1 MKIVNKLNL
10 DSPASTSEHGSW
22 RYAKN
27 VQISDLGDYSENED
41 GTVVVSNYSI
51 DSIYLGKIIT
61 PDDIIV
67 FHHVLVRNH
76 LRITKVNDLSFK
88 LVIEDDRY
96 KDTKVIGTYTY
107 NNKGELI
114 IAFGCRSL
122 DAISPEILIVNL
134 NTCPDEITPSREENI
149 YSIAPNYFVTP
160 PKIDIDIIS
169 GNLTTGTYFAAM
181 QYEDE
186 VGNLSDF
193 SNITRPIVI
202 NNIARGSISSTKEYL
217 LLFRAWQSYKPINT
231 IGKHKWTNYDFDGST
246 TIKIKIGNHIES
258 IYLGEGLFI
267 RSGIPTPDTIYGNI
281 KVKINDKNN
290 GRGLKINNTYFKFE
304 FIPLINSAERIG
316 DNLFKVITTGEVID
330 YSIAVEFNRDYDID
344 EDGTNEFYSVKQ
356 GDSASRRY
364 TRTHI
369 LNITDA
375 LNYSSATTNK
385 EYNFDDLEGRGYS
398 VMSGE
403 WMNKSQRAY
412 GTIIDYPKMLKSGQQ
427 SNMGIK
433 FKLSNL
439 NTNYNKFRL
448 AILYYEQQVLKEVRI
463 TNTIDYNL
471 DNITYNFTTF
481 NNLNLSSI
489 DNVVINK
496 AKYTR
501 AKSIENHAN
510 KLLLGNLY
518 TESNKFNKFQK
529 VANKVRISPNTSK
542 QWRPNGDEQD
552 NVISTYSDPINLYKY
567 QPFKYG
573 ETYCFFIAFNSI
585 KGGIISVN
593 HIPNFLGGDMKVYL
607 SENRYP
613 KQLEEIGGYNMRF
626 HTMPEW
632 YEANGLSNI
641 YNIKV
646 LGINVTNV
654 IIPDEL
660 KEICGSWTIFYAER
674 NNSNITRLTQG
685 FVPGHKSGDKYNIKD
700 IQSFDLYYNKYP
712 NKFIKSIKRVVS
724 VNTLGVTGINGVLDY
739 TNYAT
744 YTGVNEDE
752 ITINKVEYLSGIDSV
767 SGDNDRIV
775 MYDQYNNRLNVIA
788 EGINPVMQSGIYD
801 IITHNINIYSD
812 LLTSVLINTG
822 RDISSNETNII
833 GLYGGDVVLSRNS
846 IRLCWLNDYGEEPNQ
861 SSSNPTKP
869 SGSRILYYFSEHLYN
884 TELRHEGTEPY
895 QKIYPQSTNEV
906 IYAMPTRYGSYIKDD
921 LGDSYDLTY
930 SKIANV
936 QGVTPDIKVFDSI
949 FKNRI
954 ATSDVIGGESDII
967 GWKNFKVNNY
977 IDVGLNRGEIVKLT
991 SADKQLY
998 IQCLYSVFVATVK
1011 DILKL
1016 QDGSEAYLGTG
1027 DVFDRPP
1034 QELLYDNSGLV
1045 GCKDYDSIIYSP
1057 FGYIVCDRATN
1068 AIYLLG
1074 QEVMDITNSGFKKW
1088 FSKNN
1093 ININDD
1099 IVSIVYD
1106 YDRKR
1111 LLIRHNG
1118 NYVISYSF
1126 ITKGLTSF
1134 HDHIYVDSASNRT
1147 GTYLL
1152 GNTNIRKFI
1161 RTPGISPSYI
1171 DVNVMFEKKSLV
1183 QSIIWQTEYEI
1194 NNNKLWNKTID
1205 EVMIY
1210 NDTQCTGLLPVNNNK
1225 MWYNKESGNYN
1236 TEQWY
1241 FNNLKDAVLN
1251 DREPFLEG
1259 FEPNSNV
1266 NPLKKNSF
1274 DMSQFIS
1281 KFVTIRMKCNNQS
1294 NQRLKFVNLF
1304 VEIIKDPR

>member
-10 DSPASTSEHGSW
+10 DSPVSTSEHGSW
-22 RYAKN
+22 HYARN

-41 GTVVVSNYSI
+41 GTVVVSNYTI
-51 DSIYLGKIIT
+51 DSIYLGKIII

-67 FHHVLVRNH
+67 FHYILAKNH
-76 LRITKVNDLSFK
+76 LSITRVNNPTFKVI
-88 LVIEDDRY
+88 IEDSRY
-96 KDTKVIGTYTY
+96 KDNKVIGTYIY

-114 IAFGCRSL
+114 ITFGCRNL
-122 DAISPEILIVNL
+122 DVTAPEILVVNL
-134 NTCPDEITPSREENI
+134 TTCPSVIVPSREENM
-149 YSIAPNYFVTP
+149 YSIAPNYFIKP
-160 PKIDIDIIS
+160 PTIDIDVIA
-169 GNLTTGTYFAAM
+169 GNLNTGTYFAAM

-186 VGNLSDF
+186 NGNLSDF
-193 SNITRPIVI
+193 SNITRPIII
-202 NNIARGSISSTKEYL
+202 NNIAKSSISGTKEYL
-217 LLFRAWQSYKPINT
+217 LLFRAWQSYKPVGI
-231 IGKHKWTNYDFDGST
+231 IGKPKWTNYDFDGAT
-246 TIKIKIGNHIES
+246 TIKIKVGDYIEI
-258 IYLGEGLFI
+258 IYLGKGLVI
-267 RSGIPTPDTIYGNI
+267 RSGMPTPDTIYGNI
-281 KVKINDKNN
+281 KTKINDKNN

-304 FIPLINSAERIG
+304 FIPLINAAARIG
-316 DNLFKVITTGEVID
+316 DNLFKVITTGEVVD
-330 YSIAVEFNRDYDID
+330 YSIAIEFNRDYNID
-344 EDGTNEFYSVKQ
+344 EDGTNEFYNVKL
-356 GDSASRRY
+356 GDEASQRY

-375 LNYSSATTNK
+375 LNYSSATTNG
-385 EYNFDDLEGRGYS
+385 EYNFDDLENRGS
-398 VMSGE
+398 TVMSGE
-403 WMNKSQRAY
+403 WITKSQRSY
-412 GTIIDYPKMLKSGQQ
+412 GTVIDYPKMLKSGQQ

-439 NTNYNKFRL
+439 NTNYNKLRL
-448 AILYYEQQVLKEVRI
+448 AILYYEQQVLKEVRV

-471 DNITYNFTTF
+471 DNITYNFTTL
-481 NNLNLSSI
+481 NTLNLSSVDSI
-489 DNVVINK
+489 VINK

-501 AKSIENHAN
+501 AKSIESHAN
-510 KLLLGNLY
+510 KLLLANFY
-518 TESNKFNKFQK
+518 NESNHFNDFQK
-529 VANKVRISPNTSK
+529 VANKVKITPNTSK
-542 QWRPNGDEQD
+542 QWRPNSDVQD
-552 NVISTYSDPINLYKY
+552 NVISTYSNPVDLYNY

-573 ETYCFFIAFNSI
+573 EVYCFFIAFNSI

-593 HIPNFLGGDMKVYL
+593 HIPNFLGGNMKVYL
-607 SENRYP
+607 SENTYP
-613 KQLEEIGGYNMRF
+613 AQLEEIGGYKMRF

-632 YEANGLSNI
+632 YEANGLGNI
-641 YNIKV
+641 YNIRV
-646 LGINVTNV
+646 LGINVSNV
-654 IIPDEL
+654 VIPDEL
-660 KEICGSWTIFYAER
+660 KEICGSWTIFYVER

-685 FVPGHKSGDKYNIKD
+685 FVPGHKAGDKYHIKD

-712 NKFIKSIKRVVS
+712 SRFIKSIKRVMS
-724 VNTLGVTGINGVLDY
+724 VNTLGVNDINGVLNY
-739 TNYAT
+739 TNDAT
-744 YTGVNEDE
+744 YIGVNEDE
-752 ITINKVEYLSGIDSV
+752 ITVNKVEYLTGIDST

-775 MYDQYNNRLNVIA
+775 MYDQYNNRLNVIS
-788 EGINPVMQSGIYD
+788 EGVNPLMQPGIYD

-812 LLTSVLINTG
+812 LLTSILISTG
-822 RDISSNETNII
+822 RDTPSNETSIT

-846 IRLCWLNDYGEEPNQ
+846 IRLCWLNNYGEEPNQ
-861 SSSNPTKP
+861 SSVNPTKP

-884 TELRHEGTEPY
+884 TELRHEGSEPY

-936 QGVTPDIKVFDSI
+936 QAVSPDVKEFDSI
-949 FKNRI
+949 FKNRV
-954 ATSDVIGGESDII
+954 ATSDVMGGETEVI
-967 GWKNFKVNNY
+967 GWKNFRVNNY

-998 IQCLYSVFVATVK
+998 IQCLYSVFLATVK
-1011 DILKL
+1011 DVLKL

-1027 DVFDRPP
+1027 DVFDRAP

-1045 GCKDYDSIIYSP
+1045 GCRDYDSIIYSP
-1057 FGYIVCDRATN
+1057 FGYIVCDRGTN
-1068 AIYLLG
+1068 AVYLLG

-1088 FSKNN
+1088 FTKNN
-1093 ININDD
+1093 INYNDD

-1106 YDRKR
+1106 YERKR

-1118 NYVISYSF
+1118 NYVLSYSF
-1126 ITKGLTSF
+1126 ITKGATSF
-1134 HDHIYVDSASNRT
+1134 HDHIYIDSASNRT
-1147 GTYLL
+1147 GTYLI
-1152 GNTNIRKFI
+1152 GNTNTRKF
-1161 RTPGISPSYI
+1161 TNVPGILPSCI
-1171 DVNVMFEKKSLV
+1171 DVNVMFNQKSLI

-1194 NNNKLWNKTID
+1194 NDNKLWDKTID
-1205 EVMIY
+1205 EIMIY

-1225 MWYNKESGNYN
+1225 MWYNKEGGNYN
-1236 TEQWY
+1236 SEQWY

-1251 DREPFLEG
+1251 DREPFLEE

-1281 KFVTIRMKCNNQS
+1281 KFVTIRLKCNNQS